1 VILLGSVAGRD
12 RHRNRPGHPERPERL
27 EAVMAGLTRAEVAG
41 LLVPLEGRPAR
52 REELTRVHTEGYLDL
67 VASLSR
73 QGGGDIDAETC
84 ASAGSWD
91 TAVAAAGL
99 GLAAIEALD
108 AGTGAAAFLALRPPG
123 HHATAEHGMGFCLI
137 NNVAVTATALAD
149 RGQRV
154 MVLDW
159 DVHHGNGT
167 QDIFWDH
174 PGVLYAST
182 HQWPAYPGTGRPE
195 ETGGPTAR
203 GTTVNV
209 PLPPGSTGDVA
220 LEALDRVIGPV
231 AEAFGPDWLLVSA
244 GYDAH
249 RNDPLADLA
258 WSTGDYDLLA
268 RAATAFV
275 GSGRTIVFLEGG
287 YDLAALA
294 GGVAATIA
302 GLADVTIE
310 TERPS
315 SDGPGRDWVSRA
327 SRLRDQAL
335 AEGSESGP

>member
-1 VILLGSVAGRD
+1 
-12 RHRNRPGHPERPERL
+12 
-27 EAVMAGLTRAEVAG
+27 MAGLARPEVAE
-41 LLVPLEGRPAR
+41 LLVRLEGRLAQPL
-52 REELTRVHTEGYLDL
+52 ELARVHSQSYLDL

-73 QGGGDIDAETC
+73 QGGGDIDGETR
-84 ASAGSWD
+84 ASPGSWD

-99 GLAAIEALD
+99 GLAAVEALE
-108 AGTGAAAFLALRPPG
+108 AGTGTAAFLALRPPG
-123 HHATAEHGMGFCLI
+123 HHATADRGMGFCLI
-137 NNVAVTATALAD
+137 NNVAVTAAALAD

-182 HQWPAYPGTGRPE
+182 HQWPAYPGTGRAG
-195 ETGGPTAR
+195 ETGGPNAR

-209 PLPPGSTGDVA
+209 PLPPGSTGDAA
-220 LEALDRVIGPV
+220 LEAMDSVIGPA
-231 AEAFGPDWLLVSA
+231 AEAFGPDWMLVSA

-249 RNDPLADLA
+249 RDDPLADLA

-268 RAATAFV
+268 RAAIGLV
-275 GSGRTIVFLEGG
+275 RPGRTIVFLEGG

-294 GGVAATIA
+294 GGAAATIG
-302 GLADVTIE
+302 GLAGVSVK
-310 TERPS
+310 TEAPS

-327 SRLRDQAL
+327 GRLRDQAL
-335 AEGSESGP
+335 AEEAEPNP